1 MLGRF
6 LRAMLRKFADLE
18 QQMLDS
24 WNKIRQNRRITQQ
37 AKLLWPNRSSEDP
50 MKKTNIL
57 ILAAVS
63 MLATIAFNSFAAD
76 DKKEDS
82 TISKAMKA
90 HFKGDT
96 SDIKKAAKG
105 ELSKDEVAK
114 LVTAVKALSAEKPPE
129 GDAADYKKKNDAL
142 VAALEKLAGGAEGA
156 GAAVKEAANCKACHD
171 AHKPK

>member
-1 MLGRF
+1 
-6 LRAMLRKFADLE
+6 
-18 QQMLDS
+18 MLDIREE
-24 WNKIRQNRRITQQ
+24 IRQNRRITQL
-37 AKLLWPNRSSEDP
+37 AKILWPNRSSADP

-57 ILAAVS
+57 ILATIS
-63 MLATIAFNSFAAD
+63 MLATIAFNSFAAG

-82 TISKAMKA
+82 NISKTMKA

-114 LVTAVKALSAEKPPE
+114 LVTAVKALSSEKPPE

-142 VAALEKLAGGAEGA
+142 VAALEKLASGAEGA